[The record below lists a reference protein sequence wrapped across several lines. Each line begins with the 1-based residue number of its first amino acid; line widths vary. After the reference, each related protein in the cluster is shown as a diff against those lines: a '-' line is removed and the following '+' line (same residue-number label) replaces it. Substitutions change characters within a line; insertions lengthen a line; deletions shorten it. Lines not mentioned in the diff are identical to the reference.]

1 MIEQK
6 CFIMAFMNML
16 AFHYIIIASYDP
28 RVGELDP
35 CLNGGLNAWLN
46 ECQLLEISE
55 ETQKWADENSDSTQS
70 KYNEY
75 YKDWMEK
82 EAATRPV
89 LLIEDGK

>member
-35 CLNGGLNAWLN
+35 CLNGGLSVGIYKDNFY
-46 ECQLLEISE
+46 
-55 ETQKWADENSDSTQS
+55 STYFRSLQ
-70 KYNEY
+70 YENEY
-75 YKDWMEK
+75 YQ
-82 EAATRPV
+82 P
-89 LLIEDGK
+89 LIRTEPKKFIVDQENYVYVKGHQH